1 MSQEISIHR
10 SIKNRHI
17 VEFYSYFEDKEHI
30 YIILEICNKRSL
42 MEMHKRRKTITE
54 PEVRYFTKQIALGC
68 KFLHDNRIV
77 HRDLKLG
84 NLFINDFMEVKV
96 GDFGLATRIGS
107 HGERKMTLC
116 GTPNYIAPEVLT
128 KKGHSYEVDVWSLG
142 CIVYTLLVGKPPF
155 ETNDL
160 KETYRKIRHNDY
172 SVPSHIPPDAKVFID
187 KMLQSNPEKRPTMQQ
202 ILDDPYLV
210 RNYVPSRLP
219 TSCLTTAPRFDQGR
233 LSIMPTDY
241 GSPSI
246 ARRPL
251 IAQDLN
257 HNNAQQ
263 SPRVASKPQ
272 AVASRSGKGDVPR
285 PASRAGANYP
295 APKNVVPTQTPIAQ
309 VSECKNYISEL
320 KVQLDNLMK
329 YPELR
334 SVDDM
339 GFESQD
345 PAASP
350 IFWVSKWVDY
360 TDKYGI
366 GYQLCD
372 NSTGVVFNDQTRI
385 ILMSD
390 EQTLQYVDRSGAE
403 QFLNYNTTDKSM
415 FKKITLLKYF
425 KNYMNEHLL
434 KTGEK
439 ISDAD
444 CIARLPY
451 LKSWFR
457 TRHAI
462 VFYLTNG
469 SLQVSLLLDS
479 TLIKL

>member
-1 MSQEISIHR
+1 
-10 SIKNRHI
+10 
-17 VEFYSYFEDKEHI
+17 
-30 YIILEICNKRSL
+30 
-42 MEMHKRRKTITE
+42 
-54 PEVRYFTKQIALGC
+54 
-68 KFLHDNRIV
+68 
-77 HRDLKLG
+77 
-84 NLFINDFMEVKV
+84 
-96 GDFGLATRIGS
+96 
-107 HGERKMTLC
+107 MTLC

-155 ETNDL
+155 ETNEL

-172 SVPSHIPPDAKVFID
+172 LVPPHIPYEAKLFID
-187 KMLQSNPEKRPTMQQ
+187 KMLQSDPSKRPTMQQ
-202 ILDDPYLV
+202 ILDDPYLS

-233 LSIMPTDY
+233 LSIMPTEY
-241 GSPSI
+241 PSPLVT
-246 ARRPL
+246 RRPL
-251 IAQDLN
+251 VAQDMN
-257 HNNAQQ
+257 YNTVQ
-263 SPRVASKPQ
+263 SPRHLGTKQPVGKQ
-272 AVASRSGKGDVPR
+272 GKGDAQKSANI
-285 PASRAGANYP
+285 ASRALGNFP
-295 APKNVVPTQTPIAQ
+295 QPTMTKNVANVQTD
-309 VSECKNYISEL
+309 ECKNYLRDL
-320 KVQLDNLMK
+320 KVHLDTLMK
-329 YPELR
+329 HPDLKSIE
-334 SVDDM
+334 DM

-390 EQTLQYVDRSGAE
+390 EQTLQYVDRSGNE
-403 QFLNYNTTDKSM
+403 QYMNYNSTDKTM

-439 ISDAD
+439 VSDAD
-444 CIARLPY
+444 GIARLPY

-457 TRHAI
+457 TKHAI

-469 SLQVSLLLDS
+469 SLQVLFV
-479 TLIKL
+479 TR